1 MKAAKFCFSLALA
14 VGLFSGLPAYAAEE
28 TEARAKFT
36 KQMDEIIDYVQDFC
50 EADAKEFCS
59 TVTPGEGRLLMCALA
74 HEDKI
79 SDNCEEAL
87 FDAFVQLGD
96 RINNLQF
103 AVDACEDD
111 IETTCTGV
119 EPGEG
124 RIAQCL
130 IDNKTKI
137 SESCQAAVAD
147 FQANN

>member
-1 MKAAKFCFSLALA
+1 MKTASYCLSMALAL
-14 VGLFSGLPAYAAEE
+14 GLFSTLPAYSAEE

-36 KQMDEIIDYVQDFC
+36 KQMDEIIDYVQDSC

-59 TVTPGEGRLLMCALA
+59 KVTPGEGRLLMCALA

-96 RINNLQF
+96 RISNLQF
-103 AVDACEDD
+103 AVEACEDD
-111 IETTCTGV
+111 IENTCNGV

-130 IDNKTKI
+130 IDNKAKI

-147 FQANN
+147 FEDNN